1 MATGR
6 AYLAGEG
13 AFPQRAALNLL
24 GGRFLTD
31 YYAMVARWAE
41 WAVDIVEDWPD
52 DPRQAEL
59 DRDAQEEAV
68 RLAKSIAAIGRT

>member
-1 MATGR
+1 
-6 AYLAGEG
+6 
-13 AFPQRAALNLL
+13 
-24 GGRFLTD
+24 
-31 YYAMVARWAE
+31 MVARWAE

-68 RLAKSIAAIGRT
+68 RLAESIAAIGRT